1 MPALFG
7 FLSLEPLARLLLAT
21 RASHLGYPAA
31 IMNGF
36 GIFVLIAWVARYGLE
51 LAADLLNR
59 SALDRDPDPTIASLY
74 PPETR
79 SKTRA
84 YLGARLRVRIIE
96 STLDLVTL
104 LAFWGLGGFSYL
116 DSFCRELGWGPVGT
130 GLAFIGALVFLQGLL
145 SLPFEIWRTFGIEA
159 RFGFNRTT
167 VATFVMDLGKS
178 TVLGILLGAPLLAA
192 VLWFFEVAGSWAW
205 LACWSVTAI
214 FSLAVQWI
222 VPTWILPLFFKFEP
236 LEESQLRQAILSYAE
251 SVQFPL
257 RDLFV
262 VDGSRRSSK
271 ANAFFTGMGKNRRV
285 ALFDTLIEQHEED
298 ELVAVVA
305 HEIGHYRLGHMPKM
319 LIISILHMGL
329 LFGLLG
335 LLLPQ
340 AGLYSAFCVENASIY
355 TGLIFFSLLYGPVE
369 LLLSLVIQELSR
381 RHEYQ
386 ADAFAAQTTGAT
398 LPLQNGLK
406 RLSVEQLAHPSPH
419 KLWVALHASHPPL
432 ADRLRAL
439 GP

>member
-1 MPALFG
+1 
-7 FLSLEPLARLLLAT
+7 
-21 RASHLGYPAA
+21 
-31 IMNGF
+31 MNGF
-36 GIFVLIAWVARYGLE
+36 GIFVLFALVARYALE
-51 LAADLLNR
+51 LVADLLNR
-59 SALDRDPDPTIASLY
+59 SALDNDPDPSIADLY

-84 YLGARLRVRIIE
+84 YLGARLRVRTLA
-96 STLDLVTL
+96 STVDLIAL
-104 LAFWGLGGFSYL
+104 LAFWWLGGFSYL
-116 DSFCRELGWGPVGT
+116 DTFCRELGWGPIGT
-130 GLAFIGALVFLQGLL
+130 GLAFIGALVLFQGVL
-145 SLPFEIWRTFGIEA
+145 SLPFEIWRTFRIEA

-167 VATFVMDLGKS
+167 PATFVMDLVKS
-178 TVLGILLGAPLLAA
+178 TLLGILLGAPLLAA
-192 VLWFFEVAGSWAW
+192 VLWLFEVAGPWAW
-205 LACWSVTAI
+205 LACWSLTAI

-236 LEESQLRQAILSYAE
+236 LEESQLRQAILGYAE
-251 SVQFPL
+251 SVRFPL
-257 RDLFV
+257 QDLFV

-271 ANAFFTGMGKNRRV
+271 ANAFFVGMGKNRRV

-305 HEIGHYRLGHMPKM
+305 HEIGHYRLRHIPKM
-319 LIISILHMGL
+319 LTISILHMGL

-340 AGLYSAFCVENASIY
+340 AGLYSAFFVETASIY
-355 TGLIFFSLLYGPVE
+355 AGLVFFSLIYGPVE
-369 LLLSLVIQELSR
+369 LLLSLATQALSR

-398 LPLQNGLK
+398 EPLQEGLK

-419 KLWVALHASHPPL
+419 SLWVALHASHPPL

-439 GP
+439 GTVEVPPRL